1 MNDIDS
7 RKTKRIL
14 DELLATTEIKVYNL
28 SENAIQAEMRLS
40 QIKEELQ
47 RMERQLSDIV
57 SILRGFEDD

>member
-57 SILRGFEDD
+57 SILRGLEDD